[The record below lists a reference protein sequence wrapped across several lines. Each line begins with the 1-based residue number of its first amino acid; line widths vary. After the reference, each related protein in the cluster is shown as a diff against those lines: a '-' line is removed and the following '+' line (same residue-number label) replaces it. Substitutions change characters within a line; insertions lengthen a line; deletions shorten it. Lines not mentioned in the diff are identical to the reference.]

1 MACLLIENQLHITM
15 KARNM
20 FEIGAL
26 FDGMNSQIHV
36 QKMLN
41 EFGEVLKLLDIVL
54 ARRRCP
60 KTGAVDVSRIMSSDE
75 RYS

>member
-1 MACLLIENQLHITM
+1 
-15 KARNM
+15 M
-20 FEIGAL
+20 FEVAAL

-41 EFGEVLKLLDIVL
+41 EFGDVLKLLDILL

-60 KTGAVDVSRIMSSDE
+60 KTGAVDVSRIMSSGE
-75 RYS
+75 KYS